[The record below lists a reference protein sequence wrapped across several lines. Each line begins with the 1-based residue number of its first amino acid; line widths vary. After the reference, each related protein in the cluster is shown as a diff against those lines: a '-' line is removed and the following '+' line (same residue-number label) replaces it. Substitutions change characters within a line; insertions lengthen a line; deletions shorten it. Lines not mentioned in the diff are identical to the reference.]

1 MFGSYS
7 RLRDVSM
14 HEKELVTAILTGC
27 VLIAF
32 GLIPGLFAAIQ
43 YGIQNLRAELFGL
56 PAIAPRHDE
65 YSKWFPGPIWFAWAG
80 FALILIGLLG
90 YLMR

>member
-1 MFGSYS
+1 
-7 RLRDVSM
+7 M
-14 HEKELVTAILTGC
+14 HEKQLVTAILTGC

-32 GLIPGLFAAIQ
+32 GVIPGLFSAIQ
-43 YGIQNLRAELFGL
+43 YGIQNFRAELFGL
-56 PAIAPRHDE
+56 PTIVPRDGE
-65 YSKWFPGPIWFAWAG
+65 YPKWFPGQIWFAWAG